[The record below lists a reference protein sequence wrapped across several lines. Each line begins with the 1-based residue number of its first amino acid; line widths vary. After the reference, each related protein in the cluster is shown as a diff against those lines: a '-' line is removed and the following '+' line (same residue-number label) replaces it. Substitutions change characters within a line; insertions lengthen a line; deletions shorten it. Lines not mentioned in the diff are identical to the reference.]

1 MILRFADVVKLA
13 YTKLRTRR
21 LRLFISLFI
30 ASLLFGALMLG
41 TIVVSGALTSI
52 DSFSKDGFSSRYI
65 VAGIDRNFDSE
76 LAYNEALIARA
87 TQLQKDEIAAKKAAA
102 KRLGVIYEETFEQAI
117 GETVVTDPST
127 GQKTLNITSPLAQKA
142 IAELQANDPNLP
154 SFDKFK
160 KQVDQADNYY
170 VGINRSGMR
179 EYQPTM
185 VLIQDGKEMVDASK
199 NGASLGYGYSDAGLS
214 SGLSS
219 MTSEWNL
226 LDENLLK
233 PFLLPGQN
241 LEIGK
246 DGSLPIV
253 ASYSASQEVLKLA
266 KLPRNATAEE
276 RKQRL
281 EEVRKKIA
289 GQTFEI
295 CYRNY
300 TSGKLY
306 QEAVQQQQLIEI
318 NKGKKDFVK
327 PSLIRKLSTT
337 PCSDPIIDKDTR
349 SAEEKRYDT
358 QKEKFDREFG
368 EPASSNEVLKFR
380 IVGVTQDSPYGS
392 DMSGSGSFGA
402 MDIIY
407 SITASSLG
415 AKWVSPLSVKN
426 FSPSVEDVFADN
438 SAYVFGSQR
447 AYFAEY
453 SNAEVA
459 RKALKEKDCRVDM
472 GGFATGQDTSLPVC
486 SVRGERTFSLMP
498 YGSASLAIDD
508 FRQAFRHF
516 QMWATLIIGGVAA
529 VILMGVIG
537 RIIADAR
544 KETAVFRAT
553 GASRLMI
560 AQIYV
565 MYTMFLVAIM
575 VVISMIIGV
584 GIALIINHQY
594 SPDASVNM
602 ALLFNV
608 DDLSKQFTFYG
619 LDLYDIGLI
628 SASILVAAIIASSVP
643 IAGNVQ
649 RNPINDMRNE

>member
-1 MILRFADVVKLA
+1 MLRFTDVVKLA

-21 LRLFISLFI
+21 LRLFISLFV

-41 TIVVSGALTSI
+41 TIVVSGMLASVE
-52 DSFSKDGFSSRYI
+52 SFSRDGFSSRYI
-65 VAGIDRNFDSE
+65 VAGIDRSYDFE
-76 LAYNEALIARA
+76 LANDEALIARA

-102 KRLGVIYEETFEQAI
+102 KRLGVVYEETFEQVI
-117 GETVVTDPST
+117 GETIITDPSS
-127 GQKTLNITSPLAQKA
+127 GHKSLNITAPLAQKA
-142 IAELQANDPNLP
+142 IAEAQANEANLP
-154 SFDKFK
+154 SLDKFK
-160 KQVDQADNYY
+160 NQVDKADKYY
-170 VGINRSGMR
+170 VGLNRSGFR
-179 EYQPTM
+179 EYQPT
-185 VLIQDGKEMVDASK
+185 LTIIKDGKEQVDVNK
-199 NGASLGYGYSDAGLS
+199 GGVGLGYGYSNGMS
-214 SGLSS
+214 SGLGS

-226 LDENLLK
+226 LDKALLE

-241 LEIGK
+241 LDIGN
-246 DGSLPIV
+246 DGSIPIV
-253 ASYSASQEVLKLA
+253 ASYSASQEVLKLT
-266 KLPRNATAEE
+266 KLTRNATAEE

-281 EEVRKKIA
+281 EDVRKRIA
-289 GQTFEI
+289 GQTFEV

-300 TSGKLY
+300 TSEQYY
-306 QEAVQQQQLIEI
+306 QEAVQQQQLLEM
-318 NKGKKDFVK
+318 NKDKRDFVK
-327 PSLIRKLSTT
+327 PNLIYKLSDI

-349 SAEEKRYDT
+349 SVEEKRYDI

-368 EPASSNEVLKFR
+368 EPASHNEILKFR

-392 DMSGSGSFGA
+392 EMSGSGSFGA

-407 SITASSLG
+407 GITSSSLG
-415 AKWVSPLSVKN
+415 AKWVSPLSVQN
-426 FSPSVEDVFADN
+426 TSPSVQDVFAAN
-438 SAYVFGSQR
+438 SAYVFGSQN

-453 SNAEVA
+453 SNAEAA
-459 RKALKEKDCRVDM
+459 RKALKERDCRVDY
-472 GGFATGQDTSLPVC
+472 GGPVMDGQDTSLPAC
-486 SVRGERTFSLMP
+486 SVKGERSFSLMP

-508 FRQAFRHF
+508 FRQAFRGF
-516 QMWATLIIGGVAA
+516 QMWAALIVGGVAS

-565 MYTMFLVAIM
+565 MYTLFLVVIM
-575 VVISMIIGV
+575 ILISMAIGI
-584 GIALIINHQY
+584 GLALLINHQY

-619 LDLYDIGLI
+619 LDFYDIGLI
-628 SASILVAAIIASSVP
+628 SVSILVAAIVASSVP
-643 IAGNVQ
+643 ISGNIQ